1 MGVKM
6 KGLYKKLW
14 WVCFAIG
21 AIGVLQRLFIG
32 KRLVNLGSYVTWGLW
47 VSLYIYL
54 IGLSS
59 GSYIFSS
66 LASVFNLKVFQ
77 KLAKVS
83 LLTSLVTLLAALL
96 TITLDLGHW
105 ERFWYVFIH
114 PTPSS
119 MMSWMIWLYTVYF
132 LLLVLQVFYAFRNRE
147 EKAQI
152 LFKIGFPLAIAI
164 PVCGGS
170 LFGVVRS

>member
-1 MGVKM
+1 M
-6 KGLYKKLW
+6 KKIYKALW
-14 WVCFAIG
+14 WISFVVG
-21 AIGVLQRLFIG
+21 GVAVLERLFVG

-77 KLAKVS
+77 KLAKIS

-96 TITLDLGHW
+96 AITLDLGHW

-119 MMSWMIWLYTVYF
+119 MMSWIVWLYSIYLLLLFTQTFFVFTHKIEKMRSLF
-132 LLLVLQVFYAFRNRE
+132 LL
-147 EKAQI
+147 
-152 LFKIGFPLAIAI
+152 GFPLAIAI

-170 LFGVVRS
+170 LFCVIGS

>member
-1 MGVKM
+1 MRRV
-6 KGLYKKLW
+6 YKILW
-14 WVCFAIG
+14 TIAFVLG
-21 AIGVLQRLFIG
+21 AVAVLERLFIG

-96 TITLDLGHW
+96 AITLDLGHW
-105 ERFWYVFIH
+105 ERFWYVFSH

-119 MMSWMIWLYTVYF
+119 MMSWMVWLYSAYF
-132 LLLVLQVFYAFRNRE
+132 LLLAFQAFFIFAKLE
-147 EKAQI
+147 EKVRALSI
-152 LFKIGFPLAIAI
+152 IGFPLAVAI
-164 PVCGGS
+164 PA
-170 LFGVVRS
+170 